1 MPQGNPTMKPSRAP
15 RMIPGALGA
24 LGALLTLVVVL
35 PAHAQSA
42 YAVRGQT
49 VLVDYSV
56 LDRLGPAPMVPDGRF
71 VLRAP
76 RSTTLAAAPAAHR
89 KMALRYPTPH
99 RAATQAVTR
108 VEQNGSVTIDYSAL
122 PAPSSE
128 RGPRLVLRRPGA
140 QTVAAD
146 IPMTPTPA
154 APLGPQPRAEAT
166 VAVLSAPTPVPA
178 PTPPRE
184 TPAPQVAVRP
194 PSPLG
199 RVNPVSA
206 PEAIPTPQ
214 PLAGAA
220 LAATRPP
227 LLPVADTGP
236 VARSDDHALR
246 FSAGTADL
254 HGVAKTVLDSL
265 AVQLKRAPQ
274 DHIQLIAYASGGADQ
289 AIEARRVS
297 LARAVA
303 VRAYLIQQ
311 GVAST
316 RIDVR
321 ALGNR
326 VEDGGSAD
334 RVDLVTTI
342 GQ

>member
-1 MPQGNPTMKPSRAP
+1 MPQGNPTMKSSRAP
-15 RMIPGALGA
+15 RLVPGALGA
-24 LGALLTLVVVL
+24 LLSLVVVL

-56 LDRLGPAPMVPDGRF
+56 LDRLGPAPTVPDGRF
-71 VLRAP
+71 VLRVP
-76 RSTTLAAAPAAHR
+76 RSTTVAAAPAARR
-89 KMALRYPTPH
+89 KIALRRPTTH
-99 RAATQAVTR
+99 RAATPAVAR
-108 VEQNGSVTIDYSAL
+108 VEHEGNVTIDYSAL
-122 PAPSSE
+122 PAPSGE
-128 RGPRLVLRRPGA
+128 RGPRLVLHRPGV

-146 IPMTPTPA
+146 VRATPTPA
-154 APLGPQPRAEAT
+154 APFGPQAQVET
-166 VAVLSAPTPVPA
+166 VVAALSAPTPARAPA
-178 PTPPRE
+178 PPRE
-184 TPAPQVAVRP
+184 TPAPQVAVLP
-194 PSPLG
+194 PSTLG
-199 RVNPVSA
+199 RVNPASG
-206 PEAIPTPQ
+206 PEIMPTPQ
-214 PLAGAA
+214 PGAA

-236 VARSDDHALR
+236 VARSDDRALR
-246 FSAGTADL
+246 FSAGAADL
-254 HGVAKTVLDSL
+254 RGDAKTVLDSL
-265 AVQLKRAPQ
+265 TVQLKRAPQ
-274 DHIQLIAYASGGADQ
+274 EHIQLVAYASGGADQ

-311 GVAST
+311 GVASA

-334 RVDLVTTI
+334 RVDLVTTT